1 MDSRENAA
9 LAVELFVPDV
19 AAAARFYSDVFGF
32 ELMRIEQHGDNPAV
46 FAISALGGAVVM
58 FMLDQFYA
66 GARADLDYR
75 GSGIDVRVMVADV
88 DDYFARAKGAGLHV
102 MHEIGD
108 RDYGLRDFIVRDPN
122 GFRLRFATALS

>member
-19 AAAARFYSDVFGF
+19 AEAARFYSDVFGF
-32 ELMRIEQHGDNPAV
+32 ELLRIEQHAGEPAV
-46 FAISALGGAVVM
+46 FAISALGEAVVM
-58 FMLDQFYA
+58 FMLDRYYA

-75 GSGIDVRVMVADV
+75 GSGIDVRIMVADV
-88 DDYFARAKGAGLHV
+88 DDYYARCHAAGLQV
-102 MHEIGD
+102 MHDIGD

-122 GFRLRFATALS
+122 GFRLRFATPLG